1 METAMQF
8 KEIEHKFIVGEG
20 FDLER
25 FRARLLALGPTRTSE
40 VEVDDTYYVPR
51 DRLGVI
57 LRHRYDREL
66 QDLTLKSRSGA
77 DPEARTEITLK
88 LEHGAGNQQRAVAE
102 LLGALLGAGS
112 AARPGASGIAWHGSL
127 HKRLHVFYFPDCEV
141 VHYVA
146 TAGERTVRCV
156 EFEARGAT
164 DLDTARATLK
174 RYEELTGFAEQPR
187 SKRSLFDLLLR
198 AQIPDGLIAD

>member
-1 METAMQF
+1 MEF

-25 FRARLLALGPTRTSE
+25 FRAQLVALGPTRISE

-51 DRLGVI
+51 ERPGVI

-88 LEHGAGNQQRAVAE
+88 LEHGTGSQQRAVAE
-102 LLGALLGAGS
+102 FLDALLGTGSRAG
-112 AARPGASGIAWHGSL
+112 GIAWQGSL
-127 HKRLHVFYFPDCEV
+127 HKSLHAFYFPDCEV

-146 TAGERTVRCV
+146 TAGDRTVRCV
-156 EFEARGAT
+156 EFEARGAA
-164 DLDTARATLK
+164 DLDAARATLK
-174 RYEELTGFAEQPR
+174 RYEEQTGFAGQPR

-198 AQIPDGLIAD
+198 PQIPDARVAD

>member
-1 METAMQF
+1 MEF
-8 KEIEHKFIVGEG
+8 KEIEHKFIVGED

-25 FRARLLALGPTRTSE
+25 FRARLVALRPTRTSE

-51 DRLGVI
+51 ERPGVI

-66 QDLTLKSRSGA
+66 QDLTLKSRSNS

-88 LEHGAGNQQRAVAE
+88 LDHGTGNQQRAVAE
-102 LLGALLGAGS
+102 LLRALLGAG
-112 AARPGASGIAWHGSL
+112 PGAGGIAWQGSL
-127 HKRLHVFYFPDCEV
+127 HKRLNAFYFPDCEV

-146 TAGERTVRCV
+146 TASERTVRCV

-164 DLDTARATLK
+164 DLDAARALLR
-174 RYEELTGFAEQPR
+174 RYEEQTGFADQPR
-187 SKRSLFDLLLR
+187 SKQSLFDLLLR
-198 AQIPDGLIAD
+198 PQIPAGLLPD